1 MIAVELPFHLL
12 WFVVLLANTLSE
24 DIKILPAASSAA
36 SRRAYRIVRTPML
49 NADPT
54 RSAMR

>member
-1 MIAVELPFHLL
+1 MIVVELPFHLL

-49 NADPT
+49 NTDLRAAP
-54 RSAMR
+54 